1 MPDGVNGPTVTEIAR
16 RLHRVE
22 ALLDERIATVDM
34 LRSSERLFEAREL
47 THSATTQALDSRVTR
62 LEASNAS
69 LQRMLIGGGL
79 VLLVNIVVLLLTIA
93 SKGGT

>member
-1 MPDGVNGPTVTEIAR
+1 MTEVAR
-16 RLHRVE
+16 RLQRVE

-47 THSATTQALDSRVTR
+47 THAATTQALESRVTR

-69 LQRMLIGGGL
+69 LQRLFIGGGL
-79 VLLVNIVVLLLTIA
+79 VLLVNIVVLLLSIA
-93 SKGGT
+93 SKGVP